1 MTKPKKVRVEFR
13 KNRVSRTRSKDW
25 TQQYQDHGFEK
36 DDPVLE
42 ERISGKG
49 ELVRRRTVLAAEV
62 EPAQTEDL
70 GFSTLPAC
78 DTETCRQ
85 GRVLRVHGLVSF
97 VENEQGQVFQ
107 CTTRRILRTMS
118 TDQRHVVV
126 AGDRVLFRQVVHGG
140 CDNLRLEGAIERIE
154 PRTGAI
160 SRLSKNRKQLIVTNV
175 DQILIITS
183 GAEPFFKPNLIDR
196 FLVSAERS
204 GIRPIIC
211 INKIDLV
218 DPATLQPLIGVYSQ
232 IGYKVIPFSAT
243 TGLGIDRLRRV
254 VQDRESVVSGQS
266 GVGKSSL
273 LNALDPGLN
282 LRVAEISR
290 ENQKG
295 KHTTTTAEL
304 LKLSFGGYVVDTPG
318 IREFVLWD
326 IIPEEVL
333 AFYHELAPYENH
345 CRFPDCTHS
354 FEADCAVKN
363 AVADGRI
370 DMRRYESYLSLA
382 GRS

>member
-1 MTKPKKVRVEFR
+1 MSKKNQKVRVEFR
-13 KNRVSRTRSKDW
+13 KNRLERTRSKDW
-25 TQQYQDHGFEK
+25 TQQYNDHGFEQE
-36 DDPVLE
+36 DPVLE

-49 ELVRRRTVLAAEV
+49 ELVRRRTVIAAEV
-62 EPAQTEDL
+62 EPAQREDL
-70 GFSTLPAC
+70 GFSALTAC
-78 DTETCRQ
+78 DTTTCQ
-85 GRVLRVHGLVSF
+85 KGRVLSVHGLVSF
-97 VENEQGQVFQ
+97 VENEQGEIYQ
-107 CTTRRILRTMS
+107 CTTRRVLRTMT

-126 AGDRVLFRQVVHGG
+126 AGDHVLFRPVPQHK
-140 CDNLRLEGAIERIE
+140 RLEGAIERIE

-160 SRLSKNRKQLIVTNV
+160 SRRSKNRKQLIVTNV

-183 GAEPFFKPNLIDR
+183 AAEPVLKPNLVDR
-196 FLVSAERS
+196 FIVSAERS
-204 GIRPIIC
+204 GITPIIC

-218 DPATLQPLIGVYSQ
+218 DPVSLQPLIGVYSQ
-232 IGYKVIPFSAT
+232 IGYKVIPLSAT
-243 TGLGIDRLRRV
+243 TGFGVERLRRI
-254 VQDRESVVSGQS
+254 VQDRESVVCGQS

-282 LRVAEISR
+282 LRIGEISL

-295 KHTTTTAEL
+295 KHTTSTAEL
-304 LKLSFGGYVVDTPG
+304 MKLSFGGYVVDTPG

-333 AFYHELAPYENH
+333 AFYHELAPYENL

-363 AVADGRI
+363 AAADGKI
-370 DMRRYESYLSLA
+370 DIRRYESYLSLA
-382 GRS
+382 GRNM